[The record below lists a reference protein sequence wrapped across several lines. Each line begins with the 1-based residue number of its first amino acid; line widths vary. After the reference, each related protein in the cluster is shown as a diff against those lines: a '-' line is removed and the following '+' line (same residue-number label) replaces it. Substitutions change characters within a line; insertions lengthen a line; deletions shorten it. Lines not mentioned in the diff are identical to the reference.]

1 MSQRLKKEQVV
12 EKVEKEEPQEEPEES
27 ESESVLKAFQYFD
40 KEGKGLIT
48 AQELKVILTRLGN
61 PLTEEET
68 AEIFNE
74 SNLEDDGKIKYK
86 DFIESAGD
94 TVFTARQE
102 RKNLIS
108 LEESP
113 QWLFWSGDLIIVNNE
128 DSKVTTE

>member
-1 MSQRLKKEQVV
+1 MTRRLTKEQVV
-12 EKVEKEEPQEEPEES
+12 EKVEKEKPQEEPEES

-86 DFIESAGD
+86 DFIE
-94 TVFTARQE
+94 
-102 RKNLIS
+102 
-108 LEESP
+108 
-113 QWLFWSGDLIIVNNE
+113 FWE
-128 DSKVTTE
+128 QQ